1 MARNTLVTHFHGAG
15 AIEEITFTLIT
26 NRRYH
31 ASLTQSLPSSVNLK
45 SF

>member
-1 MARNTLVTHFHGAG
+1 M
-15 AIEEITFTLIT
+15 EKITFTLINRFQT

-31 ASLTQSLPSSVNLK
+31 ASLTQSLLSAVNLK

>member
-1 MARNTLVTHFHGAG
+1 M
-15 AIEEITFTLIT
+15 EKITFKLINHFQT

-31 ASLTQSLPSSVNLK
+31 ASLTQSLLSSVSLN